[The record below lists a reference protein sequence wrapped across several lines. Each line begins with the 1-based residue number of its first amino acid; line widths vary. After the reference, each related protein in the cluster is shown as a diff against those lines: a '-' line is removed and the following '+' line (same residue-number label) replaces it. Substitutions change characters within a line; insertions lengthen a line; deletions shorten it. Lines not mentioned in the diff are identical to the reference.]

1 MVPGFEQYDVKV
13 LLLLAKAIDGEK
25 TDYFK
30 WLAQNNYKEL
40 AAFCNMLQ
48 DDVEAE
54 QWLTQNGHQW
64 LGIVSHAI
72 DGADGCNK
80 SATCGTTP
88 RQWLLHNMHPANLM
102 FALACRGEER
112 AVYWLKKQQLDI
124 LIILANSVSALRK
137 KQELD
142 TAFPYK
148 MRF

>member
-1 MVPGFEQYDVKV
+1 MIPGFEQYDVKV

-25 TDYFK
+25 ADYFR

-48 DDVEAE
+48 DDIEAE

-64 LGIVSHAI
+64 LGIISHAI
-72 DGADGCNK
+72 DGDSVKQGLPNNI
-80 SATCGTTP
+80 TP
-88 RQWLLHNMHPANLM
+88 RQWLLRNMHPANLM
-102 FALACRGEER
+102 FALACRDEER
-112 AVYWLKKQQLDI
+112 AVYWLKKQKLDI
-124 LIILANSVSALRK
+124 LIILANSVASLRR